1 MEWNNNIGIVGIA
14 ENQRMVNL
22 RDLMG
27 LPPDKNEAKI
37 TYSILPR
44 SRSKTTCLQPK
55 HRVDLK
61 SLLAES
67 ETQSH
72 AKMTPTREVSKGCST
87 SMLTVSGP
95 PKKKAKI
102 DYKEVRSKTPLLR
115 CGQCGHTMQFSCD
128 FTNTELVSNFCNVP
142 WKIASCVLT
151 FIICSIVST
160 E

>member
-1 MEWNNNIGIVGIA
+1 
-14 ENQRMVNL
+14 MVNL

-128 FTNTELVSNFCNVP
+128 VTNTELVSNFCDVASNVTRVVTGALIFATSHE
-142 WKIASCVLT
+142 KSHR
-151 FIICSIVST
+151 VSSPL
-160 E
+160 